1 MCATSASAAP
11 QLSAAAALWA
21 CRSHNYHR
29 KSSPLRFLGCCCG
42 CTWPVRA
49 LSGSSAAYDAGRR
62 CAFMQVLCSSRSTQ
76 HPESAF
82 RRWSRWTEMASN
94 QAQPSAR
101 PSGTSEEHPTAA
113 SAPGPGHAQQPC
125 GPHLPQVAASM
136 ASAAAFAAAQAVDR
150 GPEQDAAAGTAGDEA
165 EVRCGASLEDMML
178 ILPQKI
184 STNWFQ
190 DLIPALPKSISGFLF
205 LADRPSFMLGTLHTS
220 SFGGVTMTA
229 RLECSAGVAR
239 SGAWPGWRRLCTR

>member
-1 MCATSASAAP
+1 
-11 QLSAAAALWA
+11 
-21 CRSHNYHR
+21 
-29 KSSPLRFLGCCCG
+29 
-42 CTWPVRA
+42 
-49 LSGSSAAYDAGRR
+49 
-62 CAFMQVLCSSRSTQ
+62 MQQSQ

-82 RRWSRWTEMASN
+82 RRWIRWTEMPSN

-150 GPEQDAAAGTAGDEA
+150 GPEQDVGAGTAGDEA

-220 SFGGVTMTA
+220 SFGGVTMTP
-229 RLECSAGVAR
+229 RRCR
-239 SGAWPGWRRLCTR
+239 SGHCRTLSIVGSSSSSSSRNKSMSSSSRTWLYQVCSFICDLVHLQCLYAPDAGFYINKSLGCRLQVSEWCCA